1 MSNPNIAVLGLK
13 HGWKF
18 VDALYHRADSVGG
31 NLIAICSRTLLDYQ
45 PPRIPD
51 PKIQNV
57 KFYNNYI
64 KLMDELKDELDGI
77 IVALP
82 NDLHLDA
89 TREAAKRNIAVLL
102 EKPIANTVEESK
114 EIAEIV
120 EKSEIKFMVGHHRR
134 FSAKMNIA
142 KKIIEDGR
150 LGEIAGVN
158 VVWAAKKPD
167 EYFDVKWRV
176 TEGIGGPLL
185 INAIHDI
192 DDLRY
197 TIGEIDMVQAYI
209 NNSVRGNE
217 VEDVAAAIFKFENG
231 AIASY
236 FISDGVTSN
245 MFYETCAKE
254 DPFFFPS
261 DSNCYFFYGQK
272 GCLEFP
278 SMKILSYD
286 SVHGEG
292 WHKPYKCEVVPVDRV
307 NPIDEETKHFCDMI
321 KGKEKS
327 KVTAEDAIKSLR
339 VIEAIR
345 ESSQKGK
352 AIYL

>member
-31 NLIAICSRTLLDYQ
+31 NLIAICSRTLLDYN

-51 PKIQNV
+51 PKLQNV
-57 KFYNNYI
+57 KFYNDYI
-64 KLMDELKDELDGI
+64 KLMDELKGKLDGI

-82 NDLHLDA
+82 NNLHLEV

-102 EKPIANTVEESK
+102 EKPIADTVEEAE
-114 EIAEIV
+114 EIADIV
-120 EKSEIKFMVGHHRR
+120 NKSGIKFMVAHHRR
-134 FSAKMNIA
+134 FSAKMNCA
-142 KKIIEDGR
+142 KEIIESGK
-150 LGEIAGVN
+150 LGKIVGVN

-167 EYFDVKWRV
+167 EYFKVKWRV
-176 TEGIGGPLL
+176 TKNVGGPLL
-185 INAIHDI
+185 INAIHDV

-197 TIGEIDMVQAYI
+197 TVGEIDMVQAYLS
-209 NNSVRGNE
+209 NAVRGNE
-217 VEDVAAAIFKFENG
+217 VEDVAVANFKFANG
-231 AIASY
+231 AVASY
-236 FISDGVTSN
+236 FISDGVPSN

-278 SMKILSYD
+278 SMNIISYD
-286 SVHGEG
+286 SKYGEG

-307 NPIDEETKHFCDMI
+307 NPIDEETKYFCDMI
-321 KGKEKS
+321 KGKVKS
-327 KVTAEDAIKSLR
+327 KVTAEDAIKSLK

-345 ESSQKGK
+345 KSSETGK
-352 AIYL
+352 VIYL